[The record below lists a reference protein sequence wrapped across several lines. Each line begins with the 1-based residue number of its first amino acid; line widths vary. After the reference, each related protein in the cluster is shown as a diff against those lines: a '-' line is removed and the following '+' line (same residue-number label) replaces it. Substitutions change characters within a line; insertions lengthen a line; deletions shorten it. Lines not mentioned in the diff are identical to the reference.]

1 MSTVVVDVVRM
12 TSVLYRLELEEVG
25 YLGLEV
31 Q

>member
-12 TSVLYRLELEEVG
+12 TSVLYQLELEEVG